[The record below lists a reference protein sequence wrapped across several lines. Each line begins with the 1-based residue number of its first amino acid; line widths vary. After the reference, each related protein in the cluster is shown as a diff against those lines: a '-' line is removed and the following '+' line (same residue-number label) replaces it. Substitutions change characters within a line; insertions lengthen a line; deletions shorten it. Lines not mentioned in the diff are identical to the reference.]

1 MHTQTRD
8 IQFETFI
15 EDLTSALD
23 LSDFGFAF
31 GILEAVTASL
41 VALYDAFAQA
51 EPGVVTAAAKG
62 LVV

>member
-1 MHTQTRD
+1 MQTQTRD

-15 EDLTSALD
+15 EDLTNALD
-23 LSDFGFAF
+23 LSDLGFAF
-31 GILEAVTASL
+31 GVLETIGASV

-51 EPGVVTAAAKG
+51 EPGVVTAATKG